1 MIIVHY
7 IPDMSLITGIV
18 PEYVNRLAS
27 ATEQVST
34 NHILTFKDLGDGVLS
49 FRKNLTRQLH
59 LVNPDIV
66 HVHASWDFYSALVVM
81 IARKLGF
88 LVVVSPHGGLSPENM
103 EVNFWKN
110 RLPRLLAYQIR
121 MIKRC
126 HMVVV
131 TSEEELKDLKRLNW
145 KNNIA
150 IIPHPITNNISNEEL
165 RTITQA
171 AYRKV
176 IDTNYL
182 RALSQQERQFVY
194 TCVKAA
200 VWNDERI
207 PEMPVGEIDKEGLSF
222 RRIYLYAHDQGVTDE
237 LIDGAHKLN
246 VNLPPQIDVAAIPRF
261 ATKQPD
267 DRKDAR
273 KLQMVIQI
281 LENLTGKTCG
291 TDVRHITLGA
301 LLKAYDLLRFNDFD
315 EDEFMRLAKKYD
327 VLKYAKRLMS
337 TFQTMFQLETGFMP
351 VLPK

>member
-1 MIIVHY
+1 
-7 IPDMSLITGIV
+7 MSLITGIV

-131 TSEEELKDLKRLNW
+131 TSEEELKDLK
-145 KNNIA
+145 
-150 IIPHPITNNISNEEL
+150 
-165 RTITQA
+165 
-171 AYRKV
+171 
-176 IDTNYL
+176 
-182 RALSQQERQFVY
+182 
-194 TCVKAA
+194 
-200 VWNDERI
+200 
-207 PEMPVGEIDKEGLSF
+207 
-222 RRIYLYAHDQGVTDE
+222 
-237 LIDGAHKLN
+237 
-246 VNLPPQIDVAAIPRF
+246 PPYSTRP
-261 ATKQPD
+261 PPSPS
-267 DRKDAR
+267 
-273 KLQMVIQI
+273 
-281 LENLTGKTCG
+281 LENSHKIERATL
-291 TDVRHITLGA
+291 HIKNIRCKNTQQA
-301 LLKAYDLLRFNDFD
+301 RNVYFCNKQHKNI
-315 EDEFMRLAKKYD
+315 K
-327 VLKYAKRLMS
+327 
-337 TFQTMFQLETGFMP
+337 
-351 VLPK
+351 